1 MSDTAAN
8 RKVVAVINAVLSG
21 DKPIT
26 ALDDVIA
33 HDFQDHAAFP
43 GQRPGRPGFADGVEK
58 LRAAFDQKV
67 RSLHTAAEGDLVIDH
82 WVSEGVHRG
91 AFFGIEPTGK
101 NVRIEGFSVWR
112 VEDGR
117 AMEAW
122 GLVDIA
128 GLMRQLSKS

>member
-1 MSDTAAN
+1 MSDAAEN
-8 RKVVAVINAVLSG
+8 RRIVAVINAVLSG
-21 DKPIT
+21 KSPIT
-26 ALDDVIA
+26 ALEEVVADD
-33 HDFQDHAAFP
+33 FRDHAAFP
-43 GQRPGRPGFADGVEK
+43 GQRPGRGGFADAVEK

-67 RSLHTAAEGDLVIDH
+67 RSLHTAAEDDLVIDH
-82 WVSEGVHRG
+82 WVSEGAHRG

-112 VEDGR
+112 IKDGR
-117 AMEAW
+117 AVEAW

>member
-1 MSDTAAN
+1 MSETAEN
-8 RKVVAVINAVLSG
+8 RQVVEVINAVLSG
-21 DKPIT
+21 EKPIA
-26 ALDDVIA
+26 ALDTVIA
-33 HDFQDHAAFP
+33 DDFHDHAAFP
-43 GQRPGRPGFADGVEK
+43 GQRPGRAGFADAVGN

-112 VEDGR
+112 IVDGR
-117 AMEAW
+117 AAEAW

-128 GLMRQLSKS
+128 GLMRQLKA